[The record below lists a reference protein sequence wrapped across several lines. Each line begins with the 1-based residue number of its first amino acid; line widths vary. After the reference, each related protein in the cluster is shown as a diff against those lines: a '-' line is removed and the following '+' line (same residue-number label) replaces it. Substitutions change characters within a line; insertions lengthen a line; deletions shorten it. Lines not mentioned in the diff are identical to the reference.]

1 MKPHLIT
8 LLWTMFLFAC
18 HLAVA
23 ARVML
28 RPHRQPASRMAWIVV
43 VFALPFVGMIGY
55 LLLGETSIGRGRAER
70 MRKAEGEIPDVA
82 LTPGWDGAALQAAVP
97 DIYRHLFQTGQS
109 INGFAPVGGNHAR
122 LMQDSNTAIDSMVA
136 DIDAA
141 KASIHIV
148 FYIWLTDNNGLKV
161 ARALQ
166 RAAARGVAC
175 RAMADGLGSRTM
187 IASQHWREM
196 LAAGVKLAVALPIGN
211 PFLRAIKGRIDLRD
225 HRKIVVVDNWIT
237 YCGSQNCADPE
248 FRIKPRYAP
257 WVDVLMRFEG
267 PVARQNQRLFAEDWM
282 AATQENLRP
291 LLLEPLPPVTPG
303 FPAQVI
309 GTGPT
314 IRCSAMPEMF
324 ESLIYA
330 ARQALLITTPYYV
343 PDEAMQAALCA
354 SARRGVETTI
364 IFPARND
371 SWEVGAASR
380 SCYAELLDAGVRIHE
395 YEGGLL
401 HAKTLTF
408 DGAMTL
414 VGSANMD
421 RRSFDLN
428 YENNILLHD
437 VELTAA
443 LRARQEA
450 FLARSR
456 RVTREEVAAWPLW
469 ERLRNNTVAMLGPV
483 L

>member
-1 MKPHLIT
+1 MNAHIVT
-8 LLWTMFLFAC
+8 LLWTGLAFLL

-23 ARVML
+23 ARAML

-43 VFALPFVGMIGY
+43 IFALPVLGMIGY
-55 LLLGETSIGRGRAER
+55 LLLGETSIGRRRVER
-70 MRKAEGEIPDVA
+70 MRRATRGIPEVT
-82 LTPGWDGAALQAAVP
+82 LTPGWDGAALKADIP
-97 DIYRHLFQTGQS
+97 DRYRPVFRAGATV
-109 INGFAPVGGNHAR
+109 NGFDPVGGNHAS
-122 LMQDSNTAIDSMVA
+122 LMKDSNAAIDSIVA

-141 KASIHIV
+141 KETVHLV
-148 FYIWLTDNNGLKV
+148 FYIWLADHNGLKV
-161 ARALQ
+161 VEALQ
-166 RAAARGVAC
+166 RAAARGVVC
-175 RAMADGLGSRTM
+175 RAMADGLGSRAM
-187 IASQHWREM
+187 IASRHWRDMGE
-196 LAAGVKLAVALPIGN
+196 AGVKLAVALPIGN
-211 PFLRAIKGRIDLRD
+211 PLVRAFNGRIDLRD

-248 FRIKPRYAP
+248 FLVKAKYAP

-267 PVARQNQRLFAEDWM
+267 PVARQNQRLFADGWTGNTDED
-282 AATQENLRP
+282 LRG
-291 LLLEPLPPVTPG
+291 LLLEPLPRVEPG

-314 IRCSAMPEMF
+314 IRCSAMPEVF
-324 ESLIYA
+324 ENLIYA
-330 ARQALLITTPYYV
+330 ARDSLFITTPYYV

-364 IFPARND
+364 LFPARND

-380 SCYAELLDAGVRIHE
+380 SYYADLLAAGVRIHE

-414 VGSANMD
+414 IGSANMD
-421 RRSFDLN
+421 RRSFELN
-428 YENNILLHD
+428 YENNILFHD
-437 VELTAA
+437 AALTAV
-443 LRARQEA
+443 LRARQEE
-450 FLARSR
+450 FLAHSR
-456 RVTREEVAAWPLW
+456 PVTRETVDRWSVW
-469 ERLRNNTVAMLGPV
+469 ERFRNNAAALLGPV